1 MVFRLKV
8 GGPPA
13 SSFWVEWGSQLFRP
27 DEGPPFFYKA
37 GDEGKFDLNYAPAQD
52 PINVAEGV
60 QIMSC
65 SFDQWQVMVLEK
77 MLQRTWG
84 IVPLHTDIPK
94 AEFEDK
100 VRQSV
105 RLARLEFH
113 AALVAAALILRQSHQ
128 DEPEPETIA
137 TFFPSNMILGPSNM
151 ILDGTDL
158 EDSHGRGVRLE
169 DSD

>member
-1 MVFRLKV
+1 M
-8 GGPPA
+8 
-13 SSFWVEWGSQLFRP
+13 
-27 DEGPPFFYKA
+27 
-37 GDEGKFDLNYAPAQD
+37 FDLNYAPAQD

-105 RLARLEFH
+105 LFARLEFQ
-113 AALVAAALILRQSHQ
+113 AALLAAKAHHRQSHQ
-128 DEPEPETIA
+128 DLASWASGLAEPEIIA
-137 TFFPSNMILGPSNM
+137 TWFPSNMILGPGNM
-151 ILDGTDL
+151 ILYDTDCPTTQLDGTDL
-158 EDSHGRGVRLE
+158 EDS
-169 DSD
+169 D